1 MKQTN
6 SFVSDILTLSSA
18 PLIAQAIGIFLTPIV
33 TRLYAPEAFGLLSI
47 FGSIVMLIAVF
58 ATMSYHSS
66 LILPKTDDEALIMF
80 AVCIISNLLITGLA
94 VLIIYFGYDFIIQ
107 KFNTPELKYYL
118 WLTPVCVCF
127 HGLYQTLRFWNTRH
141 KIFGRIAAS
150 RVIETISKKSFVL
163 GSGFLGYTTGGS
175 LIYGM
180 LFASIFKISILTGK
194 LWQENKKRIKRIINL
209 ENLLT
214 GAKRYRKFPIYSVW
228 SELLS
233 RIPEVITVFL
243 IVHYFNKTL
252 LGYYALSR
260 MVLTLPTVFL
270 TSSIMEAFIP
280 RAAMAKHEGKHVDL
294 LLKVNERT
302 ASLTIFPFMVLGI
315 TGDILFKFVFGP
327 NWTEAGIIIQ
337 ILVIRTFFEII
348 FAPTMSFI
356 NIMEKQE
363 VSLLRRI
370 ANVIVVVVAL
380 VVGGIY
386 NNFYLAILMLVLM
399 EGTVIGT
406 TGLYMM
412 HIIKFPLRILIK
424 KLLFYFGICI
434 FLGIIFSIVRLWLD
448 YSTLTIL
455 AIIGVCATIYYTLIL
470 YHDKELRLAI
480 FNYVKYFRTSIRRK

>member
-1 MKQTN
+1 M
-6 SFVSDILTLSSA
+6 
-18 PLIAQAIGIFLTPIV
+18 PIV
-33 TRLYAPEAFGLLSI
+33 TRIYSPEAFGLQSI

-66 LILPKTDDEALIMF
+66 LILPKTEDEAFIMF
-80 AVCIISNLLITGLA
+80 AVCIISTLFITGFS
-94 VLIIYFGYDFIIQ
+94 VLIISFGYDFIIQ
-107 KFNTPELKYYL
+107 KSNTPELKYYL
-118 WLTPVCVCF
+118 WLTPVFVFF
-127 HGLYQTLRFWNTRH
+127 HGLCQTLRFWNTRH

-150 RVIETISKKSFVL
+150 RVIETISKNSFVI
-163 GSGFLGYTTGGS
+163 GSGLLGYTTGGS
-175 LIYGM
+175 LIYGI

-194 LWQENKKRIKRIINL
+194 LWQENKKRIKRIMNL

-214 GAKRYRKFPIYSVW
+214 GAKRYRKFPKYSVW

-243 IVHYFNKTL
+243 IMHYFNKTL
-252 LGYYALSR
+252 LGHYSLSL

-270 TSSIMEAFIP
+270 TSSIMEAFSP
-280 RAAMAKHEGKHVDL
+280 RAAMAKHEGKHIDL

-327 NWTEAGIIIQ
+327 NWNEAGIIVQ

-348 FAPTMSFI
+348 FSPTMSFI

-370 ANVIVVVVAL
+370 ANIIVVVVAL

-399 EGTVIGT
+399 EGMVIGT

-412 HIIKFPLRILIK
+412 HIIKFPLRILVK
-424 KLLFYFGICI
+424 KLLFYFGICM
-434 FLGIIFSIVRLWLD
+434 FLGIILSIIRLWFD
-448 YSTLTIL
+448 YSTPTIF
-455 AIIGVCATIYYTLIL
+455 AMIGVSATIYYTLVL
-470 YHDKELRLAI
+470 YHDKTLRLSLL
-480 FNYVKYFRTSIRRK
+480 NLLNHYYNKKDN